1 MRVFII
7 SSLLGALAAVTAV
20 QAQHIG
26 DIRQGR
32 QLALDV
38 CASCHAVR
46 AGQTQS
52 PLATAPSFEEI
63 ANTPGMTAAA
73 LNFALTAEVHPAM
86 PLLMLSSQQVGDVS
100 AYIFELAHQALD
112 VGDEGCKVP
121 YACRRAAA
129 RQVCVCQLSKHIRTV
144 RNADGFSGDT
154 EVEGTAHG
162 LPAARRFPM

>member
-7 SSLLGALAAVTAV
+7 SSLFGALAAVTAV

-52 PLATAPSFEEI
+52 PLATAPSLEEI

-73 LNFALTAEVHPAM
+73 LN
-86 PLLMLSSQQVGDVS
+86 
-100 AYIFELAHQALD
+100 AYRPRTSHH
-112 VGDEGCKVP
+112 
-121 YACRRAAA
+121 AASHSL
-129 RQVCVCQLSKHIRTV
+129 V
-144 RNADGFSGDT
+144 
-154 EVEGTAHG
+154 
-162 LPAARRFPM
+162 AAGS

>member
-73 LNFALTAEVHPAM
+73 LNFALTAEVHPAT

-100 AYIFELAHQALD
+100 AYI
-112 VGDEGCKVP
+112 
-121 YACRRAAA
+121 
-129 RQVCVCQLSKHIRTV
+129 LSLRTK
-144 RNADGFSGDT
+144 R
-154 EVEGTAHG
+154 
-162 LPAARRFPM
+162 LM